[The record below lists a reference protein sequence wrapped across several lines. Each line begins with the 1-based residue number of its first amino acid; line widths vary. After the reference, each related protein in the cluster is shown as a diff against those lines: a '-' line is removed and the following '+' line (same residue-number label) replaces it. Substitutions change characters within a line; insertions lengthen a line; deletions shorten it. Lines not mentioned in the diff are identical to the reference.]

1 MSVVVFGSLNL
12 DLVAY
17 AQVLPTLG
25 QTVTGE
31 KLLRFPGGKGL
42 NQAIAAKR
50 SGSQVKMIGAL
61 GADAEGEF
69 LRQILNEEE
78 IDSSSIS
85 TANEQTGIA
94 VIEVAKDAQNRILII
109 PGANATVK
117 FDKSQLLFQHIS
129 QSKSQSNAPKVC
141 LAQLETPIKEVT
153 KFLLAGKELNC
164 TTILNPAPVQKL
176 DLETIKACDYLV
188 VNESEA
194 SFLAGNTVEN
204 LTPEEAKLI
213 AQKLLSNGSKKVI
226 ITMAEKGSLYL
237 ATEGEQQEIY
247 TPAYKVNAVDTTAA
261 GDAFCGALATAF
273 AKNNSI
279 SDSLKF
285 ASAAGALAT
294 TKAGAVPSI
303 PSQTEI
309 NKLIANN

>member
-117 FDKSQLLFQHIS
+117 FDKSQLLFQG
-129 QSKSQSNAPKVC
+129 KSQSNAPKVC

-194 SFLAGNTVEN
+194 SFLAGHTVEN
-204 LTPEEAKLI
+204 LTQEEAKQI
-213 AQKLLSNGSKKVI
+213 AKKLLSNGSKKVI
-226 ITMAEKGSLYL
+226 ITMAEKGSLFL

-247 TPAYKVNAVDTTAA
+247 TSAYKVNAVDTTAA
-261 GDAFCGALATAF
+261 GDAFCGALATAL

>member
-85 TANEQTGIA
+85 AANEQTGIA

-117 FDKSQLLFQHIS
+117 FDKSQLLS
-129 QSKSQSNAPKVC
+129 QSKSQSNNPKVC
-141 LAQLETPIKEVT
+141 LAQLETPIIEVT

-194 SFLAGNTVEN
+194 SFLAGNTVDN
-204 LTPEEAKLI
+204 LTPEEAKQI

-226 ITMAEKGSLYL
+226 ITMAEKGSLFL

-273 AKNNSI
+273 AKNYSI

>member
-85 TANEQTGIA
+85 AANEQSGIA

-117 FDKSQLLFQHIS
+117 FDKSQLLS
-129 QSKSQSNAPKVC
+129 QSKSQSNNPKVC
-141 LAQLETPIKEVT
+141 LAQLETPIIEVT
-153 KFLLAGKELNC
+153 KFLIAGKELNC

-176 DLETIKACDYLV
+176 ELETIKACDYLV

-204 LTPEEAKLI
+204 LTQEEARQI

-226 ITMAEKGSLYL
+226 ITMAEKGSLYF

-273 AKNNSI
+273 AKNYSI

>member
-117 FDKSQLLFQHIS
+117 FDKSQLL
-129 QSKSQSNAPKVC
+129 SQSNNPKVC

-204 LTPEEAKLI
+204 LTQEEAKQI
-213 AQKLLSNGSKKVI
+213 AKKLLSNGSKKVI

-261 GDAFCGALATAF
+261 GDAFCGALATAL

-285 ASAAGALAT
+285 AAAAGALAT

>member
-117 FDKSQLLFQHIS
+117 FDNSQLLF
-129 QSKSQSNAPKVC
+129 QSNAPKVC

-153 KFLLAGKELNC
+153 KFLLAGKEFNC
-164 TTILNPAPVQKL
+164 TGVMTLGASDQCTLHVQQQSPHRKPL
-176 DLETIKACDYLV
+176 RLRQDH
-188 VNESEA
+188 
-194 SFLAGNTVEN
+194 AG
-204 LTPEEAKLI
+204 
-213 AQKLLSNGSKKVI
+213 
-226 ITMAEKGSLYL
+226 
-237 ATEGEQQEIY
+237 
-247 TPAYKVNAVDTTAA
+247 
-261 GDAFCGALATAF
+261 F
-273 AKNNSI
+273 A
-279 SDSLKF
+279 
-285 ASAAGALAT
+285 
-294 TKAGAVPSI
+294 
-303 PSQTEI
+303 
-309 NKLIANN
+309 

>member
-61 GADAEGEF
+61 GADVEGEF

-117 FDKSQLLFQHIS
+117 FDNSQLL
-129 QSKSQSNAPKVC
+129 SQSNNPKVC

-204 LTPEEAKLI
+204 LTQEEAKQI

-261 GDAFCGALATAF
+261 GDAYCGALATAL

>member
-17 AQVLPTLG
+17 AEVLPTLG

-69 LRQILNEEE
+69 LRRILNEEE

-117 FDKSQLLFQHIS
+117 FDKSQLLFQGIS
-129 QSKSQSNAPKVC
+129 ESNAPKVC

-194 SFLAGNTVEN
+194 SFLAGHTVEN
-204 LTPEEAKLI
+204 LTPEEAKQI

-226 ITMAEKGSLYL
+226 ITMAEKGSLFL

-261 GDAFCGALATAF
+261 GDAFCGALATAL

>member
-78 IDSSSIS
+78 IDASSLT

-117 FDKSQLLFQHIS
+117 FDKSQLLS
-129 QSKSQSNAPKVC
+129 QSKSQSNNPKVC
-141 LAQLETPIKEVT
+141 LAQLETPIIEVT

-204 LTPEEAKLI
+204 LTQEEARQI
-213 AQKLLSNGSKKVI
+213 AKKLLSNGSKKVI

-247 TPAYKVNAVDTTAA
+247 IPAYKVNAVDTTAA

-273 AKNNSI
+273 AKNYSI

>member
-1 MSVVVFGSLNL
+1 MLF
-12 DLVAY
+12 
-17 AQVLPTLG
+17 
-25 QTVTGE
+25 
-31 KLLRFPGGKGL
+31 
-42 NQAIAAKR
+42 R
-50 SGSQVKMIGAL
+50 S
-61 GADAEGEF
+61 
-69 LRQILNEEE
+69 
-78 IDSSSIS
+78 
-85 TANEQTGIA
+85 
-94 VIEVAKDAQNRILII
+94 
-109 PGANATVK
+109 
-117 FDKSQLLFQHIS
+117 
-129 QSKSQSNAPKVC
+129 
-141 LAQLETPIKEVT
+141 
-153 KFLLAGKELNC
+153 
-164 TTILNPAPVQKL
+164 KL

-194 SFLAGNTVEN
+194 SFLAGNAVEN
-204 LTPEEAKLI
+204 LTQEEAKQI

-261 GDAFCGALATAF
+261 GDAFCGALATAL

>member
-17 AQVLPTLG
+17 AEVLPTLG

-117 FDKSQLLFQHIS
+117 FDNSQLLF
-129 QSKSQSNAPKVC
+129 QSNAPKVC

-194 SFLAGNTVEN
+194 SFLAGHTVEN

-261 GDAFCGALATAF
+261 GDAFCGALATAL

>member
-61 GADAEGEF
+61 GADVEGEF

-117 FDKSQLLFQHIS
+117 FDKSQLL
-129 QSKSQSNAPKVC
+129 SQSNNPKVC

-176 DLETIKACDYLV
+176 DLETITACDYLV

-194 SFLAGNTVEN
+194 SFLAGNTVDN
-204 LTPEEAKLI
+204 LTPEEAKQI

-261 GDAFCGALATAF
+261 GDAFCGALATAL